1 MLPTTHQQPTSLSTE
16 QINDFASKEQQAAL
30 ASGDEAK
37 IREANDRAL
46 AEALL
51 ASLGT
56 ASSATAPKETD
67 AEDGV
72 SVPVKPGR
80 PRPRSDALQVSV
92 RYSPSETEYEA
103 SRTQTIQLRSW
114 LDHHGFDVIPNSGGK
129 SSNCLLISLMQHA
142 TGNYASEH
150 TAEVREL
157 REALVKSSKGAESGS
172 LFGDSSSDSSLPW
185 LVDQINEH
193 YAVTGRKLTVWM
205 ASAFID
211 GQPSFLKIGHGEL
224 PAMIFE
230 SNSHF
235 EAAVPRG
242 TAKR

>member
-1 MLPTTHQQPTSLSTE
+1 MLPTTSPKPTTLSPE
-16 QINDFASKEQQAAL
+16 QIHDFASKEQQAAL
-30 ASGDEAK
+30 ASGDDAK
-37 IREANDRAL
+37 LREADDRAL

-51 ASLGT
+51 ASLGDDTSTPVRKEADT
-56 ASSATAPKETD
+56 AA
-67 AEDGV
+67 
-72 SVPVKPGR
+72 PVKPGI
-80 PRPRSDALQVSV
+80 PRAKPATSDTRSKYQ
-92 RYSPSETEYEA
+92 PSETEYEA
-103 SRTQTIQLRSW
+103 SRKQTTQLRSW

-129 SSNCLLISLMQHA
+129 NSNCLLISLMQHA

-150 TAEVREL
+150 AGEVSEL
-157 REALVKSSKGAESGS
+157 REALIENSNGTENGS
-172 LFGDSSSDSSLPW
+172 LFGDARSDSSLPW
-185 LVDQINEH
+185 LVDQINER
-193 YAVTGRKLTVWM
+193 YAVTGRKLTIWM

-211 GQPSFLKIGHGEL
+211 GQPSFLKIGNGEL